1 MLRNPNNYLTSAQ
14 AAKLLGFSTDH
25 IRNLINKGKLKA
37 SKFGRNWII
46 ERKELLTVNRQRFS
60 RARENML
67 DGNNKRKS
75 KKHS

>member
-1 MLRNPNNYLTSAQ
+1 MLKSPNKYVTSAQ

-46 ERKELLTVNRQRFS
+46 ERKELLTVSRQRFS
-60 RARENML
+60 RIRENAV
-67 DGNNKRKS
+67 DGNNKRKL